1 MVLLHGALGVALVVS
16 GFHLVRGAMERP
28 FPFAAAALSSAFFVI
43 HAARQPMLGH
53 EERYNQRPI
62 LGAIVGGIVGEALS
76 YGVLGAPPSAPTGIL
91 WAALGAGGIGGAI
104 GVAVGVYAILAIAT
118 VMGGTSLYR
127 DWRHS

>member
-53 EERYNQRPI
+53 EERVDAGN
-62 LGAIVGGIVGEALS
+62 EALQFRE
-76 YGVLGAPPSAPTGIL
+76 VVFAQ
-91 WAALGAGGIGGAI
+91 AI
-104 GVAVGVYAILAIAT
+104 G
-118 VMGGTSLYR
+118 
-127 DWRHS
+127 